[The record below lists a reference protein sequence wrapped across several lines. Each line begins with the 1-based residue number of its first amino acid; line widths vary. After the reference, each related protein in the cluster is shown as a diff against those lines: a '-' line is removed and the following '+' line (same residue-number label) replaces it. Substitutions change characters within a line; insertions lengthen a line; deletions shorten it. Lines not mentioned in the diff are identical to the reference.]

1 MPPSTTRTVI
11 TDDYPVENGGESSVI
26 MVARPVGRF
35 RHRCRWAMGLLLPG
49 RYGAVSGVGN

>member
-26 MVARPVGRF
+26 MVARPVGRWG
-35 RHRCRWAMGLLLPG
+35 CYCWVGLGQYL
-49 RYGAVSGVGN
+49 GVGN